1 MNHHHIQKHIQIKRI
16 EMQIITEA
24 QKIAEEQQK
33 IEEQKRIEEEQR
45 IEEEKII
52 FNNDIRH
59 AIIFLRGETF
69 TGTFNNQ
76 IKAYYSIIEHV
87 IKPMKKN
94 NIYIYLITYP
104 NENNNLIKN
113 IFNDYNFKLI
123 EIKKTISNITN
134 FVNSINKI
142 PDDLL
147 DKADYVLI
155 LKNDLYFLQ
164 DIDYSRATKDN
175 ILFQWNLFHNFN
187 TREMPDNVYYIG
199 GNLIKKFKFLIN
211 NYKIDYKY
219 KNTLYDMY
227 NFCVRHFNISN
238 ISYLNYIKNPN
249 PNNKICLI
257 RDNSNIKWG
266 NPLYNN
272 IKYMK

>member
-1 MNHHHIQKHIQIKRI
+1 MNHHHIRKHYEKKKIGQ
-16 EMQIITEA
+16 QIIIEA
-24 QKIAEEQQK
+24 QRISNEQII
-33 IEEQKRIEEEQR
+33 IEAQRISDEQR
-45 IEEEKII
+45 IIEEKNINNNII
-52 FNNDIRH
+52 I
-59 AIIFLRGETF
+59 LRGETF
-69 TGTFNNQ
+69 TGTINNQ
-76 IKAYYSIIEHV
+76 IKAYYSVIEHV

-94 NIYIYLITYP
+94 NLYIFLITYH

-113 IFNDYNFKLI
+113 IFSKYNFELI
-123 EIKKTISNITN
+123 EIKKTISNIIN

-142 PDDLL
+142 PDNLL

-164 DIDYSRATKDN
+164 DIDYSRATRDN

-187 TREMPDNVYYIG
+187 TREMPDNIYYIG
-199 GNLIKKFKFLIN
+199 GNLIKKFKILIN
-211 NYKIDYKY
+211 NYKIDYRC

-227 NFCVRHFNISN
+227 NFCVRHFGKSN

-266 NPLYNN
+266 NPLYDN